1 MLALMKDHICLL
13 FNRRPKIDGA
23 PPKLQIMGQTLLGE
37 SNQFKLV
44 LYFKNIFKKILFLFF
59 IFLYYFFD
67 VLY

>member
-1 MLALMKDHICLL
+1 MLALLKDHICLL

-44 LYFKNIFKKILFLFF
+44 LYFKNTF
-59 IFLYYFFD
+59 
-67 VLY
+67 